1 MIRNAV
7 IDNMLKRRSIRR
19 FRQEQISEEKL
30 ATILQAGLY
39 APSAGGRQGVIFVVS
54 QDKDTN
60 EKLGR
65 IKKAHFHGR
74 MSTADVYVSKEQPSI
89 ADDASI
95 KNAFMTLRR

>member
-19 FRQEQISEEKL
+19 FRQEQISEEEL

-65 IKKAHFHGR
+65 RLSAKFGIVPDAGVQGQRSCLLRGASRRGYGTGR
-74 MSTADVYVSKEQPSI
+74 
-89 ADDASI
+89 
-95 KNAFMTLRR
+95 NARHV

>member
-1 MIRNAV
+1 
-7 IDNMLKRRSIRR
+7 MLKRRSIRR
-19 FRQEQISEEKL
+19 FRQEQISEEEL

-74 MSTADVYVSKEQPSI
+74 MSTADVYVSKENRALPMTRRL
-89 ADDASI
+89 
-95 KNAFMTLRR
+95 KTLFMTLRR